1 MSYGNNV
8 PARIVAVQSRVLT
21 GTSANFAAFNARTKR
36 VRITTS
42 LGAYWKMT
50 GTPTATAT
58 TGYLPANA
66 VMEFDVNVSHLIAC
80 LQFATAGNMTVYELD
95 F

>member
-1 MSYGNNV
+1 MSYGDSA
-8 PARIVAVQSRVLT
+8 PARIVAVQSKVLT
-21 GTSANFAAFNARTKR
+21 GTTANFAAFNARTKR

-42 LGAYWKMT
+42 LGAYWHMT

-66 VMEFDVNVSHLIAC
+66 SMEFDVNPAHLIAC
-80 LQFATAGNMTVYELD
+80 LQFATGGNMTVYELD
-95 F
+95 W